1 MKINYLLQFLFAAF
15 LLISCDREEIGEVAE
30 EDPLVTKLSVRM
42 LDPGAMPVNNAE
54 MSYDFSYDGNQRL
67 TKKVGGFLPVS
78 GSAGYNFL
86 YFSKKIQTEIQ
97 YNGNNA
103 VVEDVS
109 TSPDFSVQKNT
120 RNYTLNT
127 QNQIIGREIPNANVY
142 WFKKEVFV
150 YKNGKLDEIKTT
162 LPNMPYDPSDPDD
175 HIFTYSEK
183 FFYDSAGNLAKTEY
197 LELQDGVPSNYYK
210 RVRLFENYDS
220 SYNPFKRF
228 ALLDNYFYRS
238 LSKNNFRVYKEQ
250 TTENGSTLTST
261 REWSFNY
268 DAGGNIILD

>member
-15 LLISCDREEIGEVAE
+15 LLISCDREKIGEVVE
-30 EDPLVTKLSVRM
+30 EDPLVTKLSVR
-42 LDPGAMPVNNAE
+42 LLHPGAMPVNNAE
-54 MSYDFSYDGNQRL
+54 MSFDFSYDSNQRL
-67 TKKVGGFLPVS
+67 TKKVGGFVPVS
-78 GSAGYNFL
+78 GSTGYNLL

-127 QNQIIGREIPNANVY
+127 QNQIIGREIPNASVY

-162 LPNMPYDPSDPDD
+162 LPNMPYDPTDPYD

-197 LELQDGVPSNYYK
+197 VELQDGVPSNYYK
-210 RVRLFENYDS
+210 RVRFFENYDS

-250 TTENGSTLTST
+250 TTENGSTSTST
-261 REWSFNY
+261 QEWSFNY

>member
-15 LLISCDREEIGEVAE
+15 LLISCDREEIGDVVE
-30 EDPLVTKLSVRM
+30 EDPLVTKLSVR
-42 LDPGAMPVNNAE
+42 LLHPGAMPVNNAE
-54 MSYDFSYDGNQRL
+54 MSFDFSYDSNQRL
-67 TKKVGGFLPVS
+67 TKKVGGFLAVS
-78 GSAGYNFL
+78 GSTGYNTL
-86 YFSKKIQTEIQ
+86 YFSKQIQTEIQ

-109 TSPDFSVQKNT
+109 TSPDFSVPKNT

-127 QNQIIGREIPNANVY
+127 QNQIIGREIPHANVY
-142 WFKKEVFV
+142 LFKKEVFV
-150 YKNGKLDEIKTT
+150 YKDGKLDEIKTT
-162 LPNMPYDPSDPDD
+162 LPNMPYDPTDPYD

-197 LELQDGVPSNYYK
+197 VELHDGVPSNYYK
-210 RVRLFENYDS
+210 RVRFFENYDS

-250 TTENGSTLTST
+250 TTENGSTSTST
-261 REWSFNY
+261 RAWSFNY

>member
-15 LLISCDREEIGEVAE
+15 LLISCDREEIGDVVE
-30 EDPLVTKLSVRM
+30 EDPLVTKLSVR
-42 LDPGAMPVNNAE
+42 LLHPGAMPVNNAE

-67 TKKVGGFLPVS
+67 TKKVGGFVPVS
-78 GSAGYNFL
+78 GSTGYNAL

-109 TSPDFSVQKNT
+109 TSPDFSVPKNT

-127 QNQIIGREIPNANVY
+127 QNQIIGREIPHANVY
-142 WFKKEVFV
+142 LFKKEVFV

-162 LPNMPYDPSDPDD
+162 LPNMPYDPTDPYD

-197 LELQDGVPSNYYK
+197 VELQDGVPSNYYK
-210 RVRLFENYDS
+210 RVRFFENYDS

-250 TTENGSTLTST
+250 TTENGSTSTSIQ
-261 REWSFNY
+261 EWSFNY